1 MDKSDLRYEERITLD
16 LRSLYRR
23 YGYQHFR
30 MSKFEEYDL
39 YQKNK
44 SFLVSDNIITFN
56 DSHGRLM
63 ALKPDVTLSIVKNAG
78 SRAGLQKYCYNENV
92 YRMSPTSGEF
102 KEIMQVG
109 LECIGD
115 IDVYAMGETI
125 MLAAESLRLISD
137 SYTLDISHMG
147 YLTAL
152 LDHIGLDGRAR
163 GRVLRSISRKSVS
176 GLEAVA
182 RDHGISDKNLERLRT
197 LATMYG
203 SIGECIGTLRDISV
217 CEGTDEAVRELESV
231 FGVISRFGSWTICL
245 DFSIVNDMRYYNGVI
260 FRGFV
265 DGVPSGVLSGGR
277 YDNLMKKFDSGAG
290 AIGFAVYLDELE
302 YLNTGDRS
310 CDADVLLICTNA
322 DPGEIAEAA
331 AAITGGGESVWVSR
345 KEDDAIRCRRVVRL
359 EKGGV
364 IHG

>member
-1 MDKSDLRYEERITLD
+1 MNKSDLRYEERITLD

-23 YGYQHFR
+23 YGYQQFR

-39 YQKNK
+39 YLKNK
-44 SFLVSDNIITFN
+44 SFLISDNIITFN

-78 SRAGLQKYCYNENV
+78 SREGLQKYCYNENV

-125 MLAAESLRLISD
+125 MLAAESMRLISD

-152 LDHIGLDGRAR
+152 LDHIGLDGKAR

-176 GLEAVA
+176 GLEAAA
-182 RDHGISDKNLERLRT
+182 REYGVSPGDLERLRT

-203 SIGECIGTLRDISV
+203 SVDDCLGTLRDISV

-231 FGVISRFGSWTICL
+231 FGVISRFGNWTICL
-245 DFSIVNDMRYYNGVI
+245 DFSIVNDMRYYNGII

-277 YDNLMKKFDSGAG
+277 YDNLMKKFDSSSG

-302 YLNTGDRS
+302 YLNTSDKRY
-310 CDADVLLICTNA
+310 DADVLLLCGDA
-322 DPGEIAEAA
+322 DAGEVADAA
-331 AAITGGGESVWVSR
+331 AAITGGGESVWVS
-345 KEDDAIRCRRVVRL
+345 KYEDEAIRCRRVVRL
-359 EKGGV
+359 EKGGA